1 MASHTI
7 SVARPKAFRGP
18 TRFRSIGRSILLTL
32 PMALWALLMFTPAF
46 QKAGNDLKIG
56 AALTIIFMTALF
68 FLMMRT
74 GETYRWRRIFFVTLG
89 FLFPFG
95 FIASLIAERGTMS
108 IPVSRMVSGDTP
120 FCFMVTPSL
129 ILPAAFARTIIFPG
143 SILPTA
149 SNPHSIAAMIGIW
162 FATTLVL
169 GKAWCSYACFFGGI
183 EEGFAA
189 FSNRR
194 RLHRFVS
201 KYGHILRLIPWA
213 ILVFVVLASAAIFE
227 PVYCMWL
234 CPFKAVTEFPAVR
247 NVETALQ
254 MGVFVALFAGLVV
267 ALPLLIKKRT
277 QCGFFCPFGAFQS
290 ISNKINLFEIRF
302 DRTKCVDC
310 TLCQTSCPTVAL
322 SADSIREGKTLL
334 NCMKCGA
341 CVDVCKKDAAVW
353 HLKGTPVA
361 VKPERA
367 RLLFLYGAWAM
378 ATMFGGSVLAGSIS
392 TMIHWLP
399 GM

>member
-1 MASHTI
+1 MASHSI
-7 SVARPKAFRGP
+7 SVARPKAFRGV
-18 TRFRSIGRSILLTL
+18 GRSILLTL

-46 QKAGNDLKIG
+46 QKAGNNLKIG
-56 AALTIIFMTALF
+56 AALTIVFMTTLF

-74 GETYRWRRIFFVTLG
+74 GETYRWRRIFFVALG
-89 FLFPFG
+89 FLFPVG
-95 FIASLIAERGTMS
+95 FIAALIAERGTMS

-149 SNPHSIAAMIGIW
+149 SNPHSIAVMIGLW
-162 FATTLVL
+162 LAMTLVL

-189 FSNRR
+189 LPKRR
-194 RLHRFVS
+194 RLHRFVA
-201 KYGHILRLIPWA
+201 KYGSILRLIPWA
-213 ILVFVVLASAAIFE
+213 ILVFVVLLSAALFE

-234 CPFKAVTEFPAVR
+234 CPFKTVTEFPAVR
-247 NVETALQ
+247 NVETAMQ
-254 MGVFVALFAGLVV
+254 FGIFVALFLGLVV
-267 ALPLLIKKRT
+267 ALPLLTKKRT

-290 ISNKINLFEIRF
+290 LSNKINLFEIRF
-302 DRTKCVDC
+302 DRAKCVDC

-322 SADSIREGKTLL
+322 SKESIHEGKTLL

-353 HLKGTPVA
+353 HLKGTAVA

-367 RLLFLYGAWAM
+367 RLLFLCGAWAM
-378 ATMFGGSVLAGSIS
+378 ATMFGGNVLAGSIS

-399 GM
+399 LK

>member
-1 MASHTI
+1 MASQSSALRASTL
-7 SVARPKAFRGP
+7 ARPKAFRGV
-18 TRFRSIGRSILLTL
+18 GRSILLTL
-32 PMALWALLMFTPAF
+32 PIALWALLMFTPSF
-46 QKAGNDLKIG
+46 QKTGRDEHIG
-56 AALTIIFMTALF
+56 AAAVIVFMTALF

-74 GETYRWRRIFFVTLG
+74 GETYRWRRIFFVALG
-89 FLFPFG
+89 FLFPVG
-95 FIASLIAERGTMS
+95 FIAALLAERGTMS
-108 IPVSRMVSGDTP
+108 IPISRMVSGDTP
-120 FCFMVTPSL
+120 FCFMVTPSI
-129 ILPAAFARTIIFPG
+129 ILPAAFAKTIIFPG
-143 SILPTA
+143 SIVSSA
-149 SNPHSIAAMIGIW
+149 SHPHSIAPMIALW
-162 FATTLVL
+162 FALTLVM

-189 FSNRR
+189 FAKRPK
-194 RLHRFVS
+194 LHRFVA
-201 KYGHILRLIPWA
+201 KYSHILRLVPWA
-213 ILVFVVLASAAIFE
+213 ILVFVVLVSAAIFE

-247 NVETALQ
+247 NVETAIQ
-254 MGVFVALFAGLVV
+254 MGIFVALFVGLVV
-267 ALPLLIKKRT
+267 VLPYLTKKRT

-290 ISNKINLFEIRF
+290 IFNKINLFEIRF

-322 SADSIREGKTLL
+322 SKESIAEGKTLM

-341 CVDVCKKDAAVW
+341 CVDVCRKDAAVW

-378 ATMFGGSVLAGSIS
+378 ATMFGGSILAGSVS